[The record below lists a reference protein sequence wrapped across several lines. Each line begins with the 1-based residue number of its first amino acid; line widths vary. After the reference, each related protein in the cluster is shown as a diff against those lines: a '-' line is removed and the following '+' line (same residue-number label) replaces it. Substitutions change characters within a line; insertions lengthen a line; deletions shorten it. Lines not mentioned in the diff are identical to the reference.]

1 VFFPLTKNDTFGI
14 LMRGENMKIKVKN
27 ASYPAVC
34 AMPPAK
40 KRKTRNPNILLT
52 TVVRIASLPE
62 LWATRF
68 SYRKI
73 GMERLKKKEPCLI
86 LMNHSAFIDLKI
98 ASAVLYPRPY
108 NIVCTSDGF
117 VGKNLLMNHLGCI
130 PTQKFVTDLHLV
142 RELITAVKKR
152 RCSVLMYPEAS
163 YSFDGTATP
172 LPDSIGKC
180 IKKLGVPVVM
190 IRTYGAFAHDPLY
203 NGLRHRKVKVS
214 AEVEYLL
221 SPEEAESL
229 SAEEIQA
236 RVNAQYSFDNFR
248 WQQENGVK
256 IREPFRAEGL
266 NRVLFTCPHCEA
278 EGQMQSQGDTVS
290 CKGCGVT
297 YRLTE
302 EGTLQ
307 ALNADSRFTHIPDWY
322 HWQREQVRKEI
333 ERGRYQMDLA
343 VDICVLRGTDRLY
356 RVGSGHLRHT
366 ADGFHLIGCDG
377 ELDYRQSPTSS
388 YSLYADYFWYE
399 IGDVICIG
407 DNTMLYYCF
416 PQGSGDVVAKARL
429 ATEELYKLQKQ
440 RITR

>member
-1 VFFPLTKNDTFGI
+1 
-14 LMRGENMKIKVKN
+14 MKIKVKN
-27 ASYPAVC
+27 ATYSAVC
-34 AMPPAK
+34 AMSPAK
-40 KRKTRNPNILLT
+40 IRKIKDPNIVLT

-117 VGKNLLMNHLGCI
+117 VGKNRLMYWLGCI
-130 PTQKFVTDLHLV
+130 PTQKFVTDLRLV

-190 IRTYGAFAHDPLY
+190 LRTHGAFAHDPLY
-203 NGLRHRKVKVS
+203 NGLRQRKVKVS

-221 SPEEAESL
+221 SSEDVAAL
-229 SAEEIQA
+229 TAEEIQM
-236 RVNAQYSFDNFR
+236 RVNAQFAFDNFR
-248 WQQENGVK
+248 WQQENRVK
-256 IREPFRAEGL
+256 VCEPFRAEGL
-266 NRVLFTCPHCEA
+266 NRVLFSCPHCKT
-278 EGQMQSQGDTVS
+278 EGQMQSRGDTVS
-290 CKGCGVT
+290 CKQCGVS

-302 EGTLQ
+302 DGWLQ
-307 ALNADSRFTHIPDWY
+307 AENAQSIFTHVPDWY
-322 HWQREQVRKEI
+322 AWQRETVRREI
-333 ERGRYQMDLA
+333 EEGRYQMDLP
-343 VDICVLRGTDRLY
+343 VDICVLRGTERLY
-356 RVGSGHLRHT
+356 RVGSGRLLHT
-366 ADGFHLIGCDG
+366 AEGFHLTGCDG
-377 ELDYRQSPTSS
+377 ELDYRQSPAAS

-407 DNTMLYYCF
+407 DNNMLYYCF
-416 PQGSGDVVAKARL
+416 PKEGGDVVAKARL